1 MPDTAD
7 GGGVGPRVRGAKDA
21 DLNLWFTVDHTIAD
35 LFWVTSKTNTSPWG
49 LQLAAVREH
58 NAPSLLERD
67 IPAGASKDMAGVV
80 IASAVTSHSAAA
92 LFDPERGC
100 TVRALLLLLVGTSH
114 ITLPKVLTLPTLTLT
129 LSPFDHPCNPKAL
142 EVLQYWEHELHS
154 SDVAL
159 NHLSRELIR
168 PKLAPLHGA
177 CPQLV
182 SVPLTHSKAVEEL
195 AGSGSLA
202 AFQGRQ
208 HIITMDGLAEY
219 AATSE
224 HHAFLLQV
232 GLRHCIAID
241 FATGHVYDPAHRNGR
256 HLHHKLAY
264 PDHANTAWFRALGNE
279 WMAGIPGCILG
290 ARAVPINI

>member
-1 MPDTAD
+1 MPDTTD
-7 GGGVGPRVRGAKDA
+7 GGGVGPRVRDA
-21 DLNLWFTVDHTIAD
+21 EEGDLNLWFTVDPTIAD
-35 LFWVTSKTNTSPWG
+35 LFWVTSKTNTSPWS

-67 IPAGASKDMAGVV
+67 IPAVASKDLAGVV
-80 IASAVTSHSAAA
+80 ISSVATFPSAAA

-114 ITLPKVLTLPTLTLT
+114 ITLLKVLTLPTLALT
-129 LSPFDHPCNPKAL
+129 LSPFDHHCNPKAL
-142 EVLQYWEHELHS
+142 EVLQYWERELHS

-159 NHLSRELIR
+159 NQLSAQFIR

-177 CPQLV
+177 CPQLE
-182 SVPLTHSKAVEEL
+182 SVPLTHLKAVEEL

-208 HIITMDGLAEY
+208 HIITIDGLAEY
-219 AATSE
+219 AATSK
-224 HHAFLLQV
+224 HYAFVLQV

-264 PDHANTAWFRALGNE
+264 PAHANTAWFRALEKE
-279 WMAGIPGCILG
+279 WMGGIPGCILG
-290 ARAVPINI
+290 ARAVPINT